1 MAPRETGS
9 ACSCFAV
16 PGGTS
21 AAVETSP
28 RWGPPLDNSLWMG
41 GTPLQALNTV
51 FGGLSLA
58 LAQCDCVTVS
68 VLQGTV
74 MGGGV
79 GLACATDLSIS
90 DTHVKF
96 SLPETRLG
104 LVPAQIA
111 PFLVARIG
119 GARTLAL
126 ATAGASLGGADA
138 LRIGLIHQ
146 LCEPEELEAVI
157 EKALERIKRGA
168 PGAIAATKQLLRT
181 LSPQGPT
188 GSDPDRLQDIRPSS
202 PQSRGHRGH
211 HPPSCKNASL
221 HGRRIHRESEH
232 PSCRQPRRDRGTHPA
247 NRPGHGA
254 GHCGRLLGCGR
265 GRALAG
271 PGGPGPSHRGAAQ
284 RHSPICAEKRCFRQP
299 RTVAP
304 LAFTQDTVS

>member
-1 MAPRETGS
+1 MSATDTSVLVTDSGGVRTLTLNRPHRRNALNVAMVKALETAIVG
-9 ACSCFAV
+9 AQRDGVRVLVLRGAGGHFCS
-16 PGGTS
+16 GGDIAEMG
-21 AAVETSP
+21 AALGQQPVDG
-28 RWGPPLDNSLWMG
+28 RD
-41 GTPLQALNTV
+41 PLQALNTV

-90 DTHVKF
+90 DTYVKF

-181 LSPQGPT
+181 LSPQVQ
-188 GSDPDRLQDIRPSS
+188 PDQIQTASKIFAQAARSPEAIEGTTAFLQKRVPAWAKDS
-202 PQSRGHRGH
+202 P
-211 HPPSCKNASL
+211 
-221 HGRRIHRESEH
+221 
-232 PSCRQPRRDRGTHPA
+232 
-247 NRPGHGA
+247 
-254 GHCGRLLGCGR
+254 
-265 GRALAG
+265 
-271 PGGPGPSHRGAAQ
+271 
-284 RHSPICAEKRCFRQP
+284 
-299 RTVAP
+299 
-304 LAFTQDTVS
+304 